1 MESSE
6 IGKLVYGYDDTGNT
20 VREILYSSKGEIE
33 TILQN
38 EFDGNS
44 NKIRQKQS
52 GSEGDIWDYST
63 YTYGKAGHE
72 IRSDSFTANGVPY
85 VDQTRE
91 YRDNGYLSQCCDYK
105 VDGTVD
111 WCGVYR
117 YDEKNYLG
125 SDEYNSVSNLIRFAI
140 KEG

>member
-1 MESSE
+1 M
-6 IGKLVYGYDDTGNT
+6 GTM
-20 VREILYSSKGEIE
+20 ILGTQLERYS
-33 TILQN
+33 ILQK
-38 EFDGNS
+38 EKSRRFCRTS
-44 NKIRQKQS
+44 LTETAIRFVRSRAVRKEIF
-52 GSEGDIWDYST
+52 GVT
-63 YTYGKAGHE
+63 ALTHMVKAGHE

-85 VDQTRE
+85 VYQTRE

-125 SDEYNSVSNLIRFAI
+125 SDEYNSVSNLTRFAI